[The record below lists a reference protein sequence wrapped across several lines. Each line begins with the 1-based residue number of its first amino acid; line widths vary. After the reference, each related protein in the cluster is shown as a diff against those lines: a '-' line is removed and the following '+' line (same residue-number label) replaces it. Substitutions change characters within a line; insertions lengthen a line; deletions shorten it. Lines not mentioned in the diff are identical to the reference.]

1 MKKTM
6 MNEAKLQPPVL
17 VLGATGYVGARLV
30 PELLRRGLRVRAG
43 VRFPAK
49 IARRPFAD
57 HPGFTTVQADVLDLA
72 SLLRA
77 ARGCCAAY
85 YLVHSMRSRPGDFAA
100 ADRRAAENAVFAFEQ
115 AGLSRVIYLGGLG
128 EAGDDLSRHLRS
140 RREVG
145 EILARGKTP
154 LTWLRA
160 AMILGSGS
168 ASFEILRYLAD
179 RMPVMIAP
187 RWVKSAC
194 QPIAVSN
201 VVDYLAGCLGNP
213 ATAGLALDIGGPDV
227 FSYAEL
233 FQLYAEVAGLPKR
246 RIITMPF
253 FSPALSAYW
262 ISLITPVPAGLARPL
277 VEGLRNTVICRDN
290 RIRELVPVRLLSCRE
305 AITLALDNIRRC
317 QVDSC
322 WHGAG
327 LARVPEWASCGDAE
341 YAGGGVRE
349 CNYQIVLD
357 APLETVWFAVE
368 AIGGEGGW
376 YFGDVLWAVRGM
388 VDKIL
393 GGAGHGRGRRH
404 PEELHLGEALGL
416 WRVAAIEPP
425 ERLLLAAEMRL
436 PGQALLE
443 FVLEAAEGGTRLRL
457 SAQFAPRGLAGLAY
471 WYAMAPFHAPLF
483 RGMLRGLAR
492 RLGARI
498 LSGPEPFAWEAGA
511 CDATET
517 PPE

>member
-1 MKKTM
+1 MD
-6 MNEAKLQPPVL
+6 EAKLQPPVL

-43 VRFPAK
+43 VRHPDK
-49 IARRPFAD
+49 IARRPFAG
-57 HPGFTTVQADVLDLA
+57 HPGFTAVQADVQDA
-72 SLLRA
+72 VSLSRA
-77 ARGCCAAY
+77 ARGCGAAF
-85 YLVHSMRSRPGDFAA
+85 YLVHSMRSRPGDFAV

-179 RMPVMIAP
+179 RMPVMFTP

-201 VVDYLAGCLGNP
+201 VVDYLAGCLENP
-213 ATAGLALDIGGPDV
+213 ATAGLTLDIGGPDV
-227 FSYAEL
+227 LSYAAL

-246 RIITMPF
+246 RIVPVPF

-262 ISLITPVPAGLARPL
+262 ISLITPVPAELARPL
-277 VEGLRNTVICRDN
+277 AEGLRNTVVCRDN
-290 RIRELVPVRLLSCRE
+290 RIRELVAVKLLSCRA
-305 AITLALDNIRRC
+305 AIGLALDNIRRC

-327 LARVPEWASCGDAE
+327 LARIPEWAASGDAA
-341 YAGGGVRE
+341 YAGGGVRA

-357 APLETVWFAVE
+357 APLETAWSAVE

-376 YFGDVLWAVRGM
+376 YFGDVLWAARGLA
-388 VDKIL
+388 DKFL
-393 GGAGHGRGRRH
+393 GGAGHDRGRRH
-404 PEELHLGEALGL
+404 PEELHVGEALDL

-425 ERLLLAAEMRL
+425 ERLLLSAEMLL

-443 FVLEAAEGGTRLRL
+443 FLLEAAEGGTRLRL

-492 RLGARI
+492 RLGARV
-498 LSGPEPFAWEAGA
+498 LSGPEPYVRDAGA
-511 CDATET
+511 DD
-517 PPE
+517 PEAA